1 MSEKKELTKKAEY
14 DINYAKKNIKRV
26 PLDMQITEYEQLK
39 AAAMA
44 CNEKVNEYIKKAVR
58 MRMEQEQL

>member
-1 MSEKKELTKKAEY
+1 MSEKKELTKKTEY